1 MRKKSPSLEL
11 ERFSVQLQATYSFD
25 ALSEAF
31 IEFFGAEGVEM
42 MSYHHLPPPGASDY
56 QRSITVAAYGFPP
69 RWVDRYVDDELHK
82 IDPIPR
88 HALDAV
94 RPFWWSDAQ
103 HFRDLSN
110 DEAWYLGELSRAG
123 VGDGIAMALFGPHG
137 RNGYAGLGFGSKS
150 ERWGDEKVA
159 RLHIAAQL
167 GHQQYCYLLAAAAP
181 ENISLSERESQ
192 ILRWVARGKSNA
204 SVSQILGIS
213 PNTVDT
219 YMRRIY
225 DKLDV
230 ADRVTASLRGVAL
243 GLID

>member
-1 MRKKSPSLEL
+1 
-11 ERFSVQLQATYSFD
+11 
-25 ALSEAF
+25 
-31 IEFFGAEGVEM
+31 
-42 MSYHHLPPPGASDY
+42 
-56 QRSITVAAYGFPP
+56 
-69 RWVDRYVDDELHK
+69 
-82 IDPIPR
+82 
-88 HALDAV
+88 
-94 RPFWWSDAQ
+94 
-103 HFRDLSN
+103 
-110 DEAWYLGELSRAG
+110 
-123 VGDGIAMALFGPHG
+123 
-137 RNGYAGLGFGSKS
+137 
-150 ERWGDEKVA
+150 
-159 RLHIAAQL
+159 
-167 GHQQYCYLLAAAAP
+167 